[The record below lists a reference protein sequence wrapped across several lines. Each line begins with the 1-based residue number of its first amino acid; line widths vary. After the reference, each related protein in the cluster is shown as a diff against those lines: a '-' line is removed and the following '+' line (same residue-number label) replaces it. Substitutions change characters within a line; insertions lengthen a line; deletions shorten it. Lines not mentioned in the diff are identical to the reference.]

1 MGAELKNILIDYKYS
16 FVLLVIFLLLSM
28 LMPLFLG
35 AFLIALGAL
44 ISRVFFDQGRQQLNG
59 KTLIF
64 VASALIF
71 VIATICSVLF
81 FTPALQT
88 DWEVDGPNDALIIF
102 MMGFV
107 AFSVLLLLPLS
118 GYVADRIFRSKKI
131 LK

>member
-1 MGAELKNILIDYKYS
+1 MKNLINTYKYS
-16 FVLLVIFLLLSM
+16 FVLLGIFLLLS
-28 LMPLFLG
+28 LFMPLFLG

-44 ISRVFFDQGRQQLNG
+44 ISRVLFDQGRQQLNG
-59 KTLIF
+59 KKLIF
-64 VASALIF
+64 VAFALIF

-88 DWEVDGPNDALIIF
+88 DWEEDGANDALIIF

-118 GYVADRIFRSKKI
+118 GYVADHFFRSRKI
-131 LK
+131 SK